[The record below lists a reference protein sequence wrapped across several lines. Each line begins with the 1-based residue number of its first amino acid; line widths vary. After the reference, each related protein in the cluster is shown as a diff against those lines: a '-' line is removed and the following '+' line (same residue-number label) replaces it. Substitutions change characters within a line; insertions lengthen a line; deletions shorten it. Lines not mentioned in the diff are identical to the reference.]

1 MSISVNPLRRTAFF
15 VSDRTGITVE
25 MLGHSLLKQFEGL
38 SFTEITLPYLDTP
51 KKASAA
57 VSQINQCSIMDKL
70 RPLVFSTL
78 VNSEIQSILKSANA
92 LNLDCFNIFIAS
104 LEAELGMHSSHTVGL
119 SHRADDMIEYRQ
131 RIEAVNYTLV
141 HDDGVSVKDS
151 QQADIQLFLGGE
163 NRIHA
168 YEYLANHNNGQ

>member
-38 SFTEITLPYLDTP
+38 SFTEITLPYLNTP

-70 RPLVFSTL
+70 RPLVFSTS
-78 VNSEIQSILKSANA
+78 VNSA
-92 LNLDCFNIFIAS
+92 
-104 LEAELGMHSSHTVGL
+104 
-119 SHRADDMIEYRQ
+119 
-131 RIEAVNYTLV
+131 
-141 HDDGVSVKDS
+141 
-151 QQADIQLFLGGE
+151 
-163 NRIHA
+163 
-168 YEYLANHNNGQ
+168 